1 MLKQYIWN
9 ILIAFDQFWNA
20 VLGGNPRET
29 ISARAD
35 KAMLAGKKWGCILC
49 KFLSKIQ
56 KDHCQKAVNG
66 G

>member
-1 MLKQYIWN
+1 MKQYIWN

-20 VLGGNPRET
+20 ILGGNPHET

-35 KAMLAGKKWGCILC
+35 KAMIAGKLWGCLLC
-49 KFLSKIQ
+49 KLLSKIQ

-66 G
+66 K